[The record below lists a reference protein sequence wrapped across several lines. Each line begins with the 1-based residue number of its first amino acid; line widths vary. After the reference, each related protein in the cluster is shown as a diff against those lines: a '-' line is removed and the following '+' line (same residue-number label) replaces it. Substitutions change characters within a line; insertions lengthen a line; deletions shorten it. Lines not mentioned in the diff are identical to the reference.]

1 MATTTTAVSMPA
13 WNLRKLCEDRI
24 LREVLEP
31 AKAAAGRDSW
41 LVLVVDPKTLR
52 IVSGCMKM
60 FDLMEHQVSVVENV
74 LMSRQPLRG
83 LDCVYFLTPSEESI
97 NAFLKDMGDAKNPP
111 LYRRAHL
118 FFSSAV
124 PDELFNKIKNHPK
137 QHAYVKTF
145 IELSLD
151 FVPHE
156 SRVFSTESFGA
167 MFQLYSPNAPGVD
180 DYCMMIGKKLASV
193 CVSMRSMPV
202 VRYEAAGKST
212 ADRNIPEIIGK
223 YVLSTLHHL
232 KTSGAFNP
240 TGPALTLLIVGRT
253 LDPVAPILS
262 EFTYQAMAQHLLP
275 IYRDHYTFTYN
286 KQKKQAVLDDC
297 DDLWP
302 KFRHMHIADGIPQLI
317 ETFNS
322 FMKANKA
329 GKAAVE
335 GMKSVSGL
343 KDMAAVVRA
352 MPEYFELLNKYVTHM
367 TIMGD
372 CMAACKSRQ
381 IMEMGAIEQDLATG
395 YDAQGNEAKNAM
407 NRLPPFL
414 EDPNISTVDK
424 VRLLMLFIIS
434 QDGMKDSDRERMM
447 RYAKLPDAEQE
458 TISNLGYLGVK
469 LTKKVIRDKQKQKKK
484 KHSKGSEDV
493 PDMMYELSRF
503 VPRIKGILR
512 SLVANEISDTDFPTI
527 AEKGSAS
534 TSTSSS
540 GGESKKKKALKA
552 APKWADKNK
561 SSPAGVASSGSA
573 AGQDEDYVGAADS
586 DPRFIVFVAGGMTY
600 SEMRSIYEVSSST
613 SKNCYIGSTQ
623 FLTPPVFVHELS
635 LLSKSPEKAEE
646 LEQAF
651 LKEQE
656 EAAKPKP
663 QAKKS
668 EPAAAA
674 PTTTTSTTTTS
685 A

>member
-1 MATTTTAVSMPA
+1 MPA
-13 WNLRKLCEDRI
+13 WNLRRLCEDRI

-31 AKAAAGRDSW
+31 SKAAAGRDSW
-41 LVLVVDPKTLR
+41 LVLIVDPKTLR

-74 LMSRQPLRG
+74 LMRRQPLHG
-83 LDCVYFLTPSEESI
+83 LDAVYFLTPTEESV
-97 NAFLKDMGDAKNPP
+97 NAFVKDMGDAKNPP

-124 PDELFNKIKNHPK
+124 PDELFNKIKSHPK
-137 QHAYVKTF
+137 THAYIKTF

-151 FVPHE
+151 FVAHE
-156 SRVFSTESFGA
+156 SRVFCTESIGS
-167 MFQLYSPNAPGVD
+167 MFQLYSHNAPGVD
-180 DYCMMIGKKLASV
+180 DYCMMLGKKLASV

-212 ADRNIPEIIGK
+212 SDRNIPELIGK
-223 YVLSTLHHL
+223 YVLSTLHQL
-232 KTSGAFNP
+232 KSSGAFNP

-275 IYRDHYTFTYN
+275 IYHDHYTFTYN

-329 GKAAVE
+329 GKAAAE

-367 TIMGD
+367 TIMSD
-372 CMAACKSRQ
+372 CMQACKVHQ

-447 RYAKLPDAEQE
+447 RYAKLPDSEQE
-458 TISNLGYLGVK
+458 TISNLGFLGVK

-484 KHSKGSEDV
+484 KSKSSEDV

-503 VPRIKGILR
+503 VPRIKGVLR
-512 SLVANEISDTDFPTI
+512 SLVTGEISDVDYPTI
-527 AEKGSAS
+527 AEKS
-534 TSTSSS
+534 TSTTSTTEKADD
-540 GGESKKKKALKA
+540 GKKKKALKA
-552 APKWADKNK
+552 APKWADKSK
-561 SSPAGVASSGSA
+561 AAPTGVVSSSSAS
-573 AGQDEDYVGAADS
+573 GQDEDYVGAADS

-613 SKNCYIGSTQ
+613 SKNCYIGSTE

-635 LLSKSPEKAEE
+635 LLSKTPEEAEKM
-646 LEQAF
+646 EQAF
-651 LKEQE
+651 LKQQE
-656 EAAKPKP
+656 EAAKPK
-663 QAKKS
+663 KN

-674 PTTTTSTTTTS
+674 AATTTTTTQK
-685 A
+685 